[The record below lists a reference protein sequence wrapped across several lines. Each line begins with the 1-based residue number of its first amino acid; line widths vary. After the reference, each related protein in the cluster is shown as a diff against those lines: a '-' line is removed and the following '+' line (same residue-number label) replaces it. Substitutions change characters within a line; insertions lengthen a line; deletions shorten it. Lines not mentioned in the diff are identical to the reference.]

1 MFIAHL
7 SLSDKVHS
15 HELPHEP
22 LRGRFEKITPIPIK
36 MTNIN
41 IKIIEIKIVAIGL

>member
-36 MTNIN
+36 MIKININ
-41 IKIIEIKIVAIGL
+41 IIDIKIVTIGL